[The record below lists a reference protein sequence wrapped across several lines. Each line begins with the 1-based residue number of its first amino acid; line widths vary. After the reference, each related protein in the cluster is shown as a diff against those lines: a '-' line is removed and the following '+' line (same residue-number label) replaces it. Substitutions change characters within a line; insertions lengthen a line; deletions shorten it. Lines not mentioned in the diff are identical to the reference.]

1 MARISSENA
10 LKAVAEATHA
20 LANAKKVSVNI
31 SRKNTAN
38 QQRVIKN
45 ATRRNHG
52 KSVGN
57 SRSALA
63 KAFGWK

>member
-1 MARISSENA
+1 M
-10 LKAVAEATHA
+10 A
-20 LANAKKVSVNI
+20 LAKKKIDEEKLANQKI
-31 SRKNTAN
+31 ANQKIANQKIAN

-57 SRSALA
+57 ARSALA

>member
-1 MARISSENA
+1 M
-10 LKAVAEATHA
+10 A
-20 LANAKKVSVNI
+20 LAK
-31 SRKNTAN
+31 RKIDEEKLANQKIANQKIAN

-57 SRSALA
+57 ARSALA